1 MVGAG
6 AGCSDDSDGSATGSR
21 REFCAELRAV
31 VEAHL
36 TIFDPLQPASREDT
50 GQAMD
55 RLAAAA
61 PEAIATEMTLLA
73 DTFEAVVEVLD
84 EVNPSDPEAADRLA
98 ALDIDEDEIAAAQ
111 ATVNAFALDKC
122 RIDLAAINAAVR
134 ADDIDHDVDD
144 PAATHHRSGRDDGG
158 PDHRGADDGAAGLG
172 LSVRDQASSRRLATT
187 LSMIPY
193 SLASSAVNQRSRSES
208 SCTCSTVWPVC
219 SAMRSAM
226 SFFV

>member
-1 MVGAG
+1 MSRLRLLLALTLVVGAG

-61 PEAIATEMTLLA
+61 PEAIATEMTRLA

-84 EVNPSDPEAADRLA
+84 EVNPSDPDAADRLA
-98 ALDIDEDEIAAAQ
+98 ALDIDEDEITAAQ

-122 RIDLAAINAAVR
+122 RIDLAAINAE
-134 ADDIDHDVDD
+134 
-144 PAATHHRSGRDDGG
+144 
-158 PDHRGADDGAAGLG
+158 
-172 LSVRDQASSRRLATT
+172 SVPTTPTTTPTT
-187 LSMIPY
+187 LPP
-193 SLASSAVNQRSRSES
+193 ATAPAE
-208 SCTCSTVWPVC
+208 TTVAPTTVAPTTVPPVPG
-219 SAMRSAM
+219 
-226 SFFV
+226 